1 MTSRNAPGEG
11 DGARWPADPGD
22 RDGQPPSEPGG
33 SGFGGPGFGD
43 SGFGTSGLGDSGFGA
58 DDDAR
63 SALTADPSRA
73 LAARLLLM
81 LPLVVGT
88 VLTEAIFAAGGAAT
102 SDISLAAAVVAFLL
116 CWQGVAWAL
125 RSWVA
130 VLLTFV
136 PAVMITLGA
145 AMVAAVE
152 PVGGAIL
159 LTVGGTLLL
168 AVVWVRVAAPSRR
181 WTPGWSASGGSGGAD
196 APEFD
201 MSELDALEPPRNPT
215 ARAGVR
221 ESSDAAAHTG
231 RDRRPPSWDTSATDI
246 AARDALVLALCQ
258 RGGAA
263 GPTVATLE
271 EFFTGNGDP
280 RSIAA
285 PLRGS
290 VPLSTF
296 AAVLHTVRARPD
308 VAEVLVQVEPL
319 GQGEYPAGS
328 WPAAGS
334 IRVVGAVDPDD
345 LDMAMAPL
353 RAAPAVGPLP
363 ATELADGRPA
373 PDGVSEY
380 AVWWA

>member
-1 MTSRNAPGEG
+1 VTSRNAPGEG

-159 LTVGGTLLL
+159 LTVGPPLDSRM
-168 AVVWVRVAAPSRR
+168 VRVWRLGRRRCSR
-181 WTPGWSASGGSGGAD
+181 
-196 APEFD
+196 
-201 MSELDALEPPRNPT
+201 
-215 ARAGVR
+215 VR
-221 ESSDAAAHTG
+221 HE
-231 RDRRPPSWDTSATDI
+231 
-246 AARDALVLALCQ
+246 
-258 RGGAA
+258 
-263 GPTVATLE
+263 
-271 EFFTGNGDP
+271 
-280 RSIAA
+280 
-285 PLRGS
+285 
-290 VPLSTF
+290 
-296 AAVLHTVRARPD
+296 
-308 VAEVLVQVEPL
+308 
-319 GQGEYPAGS
+319 
-328 WPAAGS
+328 
-334 IRVVGAVDPDD
+334 
-345 LDMAMAPL
+345 
-353 RAAPAVGPLP
+353 
-363 ATELADGRPA
+363 
-373 PDGVSEY
+373 
-380 AVWWA
+380 